1 MKHSLGMIE
10 VVSIPAGMQAAD
22 AMMKAAAVELVYAQ
36 AVCAGKYIAVVSG
49 EVAAVEAGVK
59 AGSKSA
65 GPKLIDSVVIA
76 GVHEQV
82 PQAISACSEI
92 GQVQAVGAIETFSLC
107 AAVLVADA
115 AVKAADVDLI
125 EIRLGRGLG
134 GKSFIT
140 LTGDVAA
147 VGAAVKAGTGEPQ
160 ARGLISGSVVI
171 ASPHPGI
178 VRTFI

>member
-1 MKHSLGMIE
+1 M
-10 VVSIPAGMQAAD
+10 
-22 AMMKAAAVELVYAQ
+22 
-36 AVCAGKYIAVVSG
+36 
-49 EVAAVEAGVK
+49 
-59 AGSKSA
+59 
-65 GPKLIDSVVIA
+65 
-76 GVHEQV
+76 
-82 PQAISACSEI
+82 
-92 GQVQAVGAIETFSLC
+92 GAIETFSLC